1 MLTYCASSPNFYY
14 VTYQPS
20 AIIENV
26 ILNGNSNNINNNTS
40 GLIDIYEDY
49 TSSMYADVQEG
60 QTYSVSVTLG
70 GLGAPGTT
78 KNYSGGKVFID
89 FNIDGDFSDPG
100 EEIGVIPYNNIN
112 TIGIPV
118 IITFT
123 VPNTGIYGPTRMRV
137 VSQNRNDQNANLIG
151 PCDFPVGFTGLPHF
165 GATEDYSIVL
175 NSPASANIIWSTG
188 QTNDSIFL
196 YLQEIIQLILLII
209 LVVFLQ
215 SISLLILQM
224 L

>member
-1 MLTYCASSPNFYY
+1 MRLEL
-14 VTYQPS
+14 Q
-20 AIIENV
+20 
-26 ILNGNSNNINNNTS
+26 
-40 GLIDIYEDY
+40 
-49 TSSMYADVQEG
+49 
-60 QTYSVSVTLG
+60 
-70 GLGAPGTT
+70 
-78 KNYSGGKVFID
+78 NYSGGKVFID

-100 EEIGVIPYNNIN
+100 EEIGIIPYNDIN
-112 TIGIPV
+112 TIGIPE

-123 VPNTGIYGPTRMRV
+123 VPSTGIYGPTRMRV
-137 VSQNRNDQNANLIG
+137 VSQHRDDQNANLIN
-151 PCDFPVGFTGLPHF
+151 PCDSPMTYTGLPHF

-188 QTNDSIFL
+188 QTADSIFSL
-196 YLQEIIQLILLII
+196 FQEIIQLILLII